1 MTDLSRKFLAI
12 SDETEECISALVFAG
27 MRAKAVGAGLVILR
41 CARVPG
47 GGGWIGLDRDINQ
60 DAIDAARLKAVQ
72 HADQVEARTGV
83 KAELIVSDDEAVD
96 AIRKLVDGDQT
107 IKVLILAA
115 GSGRW
120 GPGPLVSRLAKG
132 KPLAARPIAVT
143 VIPGDLTD
151 KQLDEIG
158 GLAG

>member
-1 MTDLSRKFLAI
+1 MAV
-12 SDETEECISALVFAG
+12 SDETDECINALMFAA

-47 GGGWIGLDRDINQ
+47 LGGWIGLDKDISQ
-60 DAIDAARLKAVQ
+60 DAIDAARVKATQ
-72 HADQVEARTGV
+72 HTDQIEARTGV
-83 KAELIVSDDEAVD
+83 KAELVVSDDEPID
-96 AIRKLVDGDQT
+96 AIRKVIDGDPA

-115 GSGRW
+115 GLGRM

-132 KPLAARPIAVT
+132 KPLAGRPIAVT

-151 KQLDEIG
+151 KQLEEMG
-158 GLAG
+158 GLTG